1 MRVVVVGGRQEHGA
15 RLGRIAERAR
25 LLLEVERVDPP
36 GVAQLDAAQTG
47 SGDVDAD
54 GVRPLALVLEALDR
68 PGAAVTALQTI
79 KADAAFEEVAA
90 IVSLSPGYVGLLD
103 GTSGFDDFM
112 LHPYSAEELAGR
124 LRSLTRRNPPREPG
138 DIVVDRAG
146 QEVRIEGR
154 NVALTAKEF
163 ALLAYLCER
172 RGRVFSREHLLDRVW
187 GSHYAVGSRTVDIH
201 VRRLRAKL
209 GSALPLE
216 TLRGRGY
223 KLRREPS
230 AGSSSVDPSQLGLA
244 SE

>member
-1 MRVVVVGGRQEHGA
+1 MRVLIAGGRQEHGD
-15 RLGRIAERAR
+15 RLARIAARADLR
-25 LLLEVERVDPP
+25 LEIERVSPP
-36 GVAQLDAAQTG
+36 RDGLPDAFDGQDEE
-47 SGDVDAD
+47 GD
-54 GVRPLALVLEALDR
+54 GLRPLALLFEALDR
-68 PGAAVTALQTI
+68 PEEAATALRVL
-79 KADAAFEEVAA
+79 KDDAVFEDVGA
-90 IVSLSPGYVGLLD
+90 IIALSPGQVARLGRAA
-103 GTSGFDDFM
+103 GFDDFM
-112 LHPYSAEELAGR
+112 LFPYTAEELEGR
-124 LRSLTRRNPPREPG
+124 LRSLASRTARRAAD
-138 DIVVDRAG
+138 DIVVDRDG

-163 ALLAYLCER
+163 ALLSYLCER

-209 GSALPLE
+209 GDALPLE

-230 AGSSSVDPSQLGLA
+230 RSSAIAGATLGLA